1 MTGISKRRY
10 TDEQLRQWKEK
21 NHKGCEID
29 GKHYTTYQASQL
41 MRKLETEVRRQKDI
55 ANLAKESGDDVL
67 RREAQAKIR
76 DLNKKYTEVSQA
88 AGLKERREKMQT
100 SGNIQKAYD
109 LKHKPIYE
117 NVTNEYNE
125 AATPGQ
131 GKISYSVGYK
141 KKNHSAEIEMAKWI
155 HDKFGGNIELLA
167 ESNLKGIKT
176 PDYSWNS
183 KSWEL
188 KSVSSQT
195 SADRGIREGLKQIAL
210 NPGGVILDF
219 GDIEIIDEPLID
231 VISRRVFRGCD
242 FSVDILLKDSAREII
257 LRYKK

>member
-1 MTGISKRRY
+1 M
-10 TDEQLRQWKEK
+10 
-21 NHKGCEID
+21 
-29 GKHYTTYQASQL
+29 
-41 MRKLETEVRRQKDI
+41 
-55 ANLAKESGDDVL
+55 AKISGDDVL

-76 DLNKKYTEVSQA
+76 DIKKKYTEVAQA
-88 AGLKERREKMQT
+88 AGLKARWEKMET

-109 LKHKPIYE
+109 LKHKPICE
-117 NVTNEYNE
+117 NVTTEYQE

-131 GKISYSVGYK
+131 GRVFYFIGYR
-141 KKNHSAEIEMAKWI
+141 KKNHSAEINIAKWI
-155 HDKFGGNIELLA
+155 HDKFGGDIELLA

-188 KSVSSQT
+188 KSVSSHT
-195 SADRGIREGLKQIAL
+195 SADRGIQEGLKQIAL

-242 FSVDILLKDSAREII
+242 FSVDILLKDSTREII
-257 LRYKK
+257 SRYKK